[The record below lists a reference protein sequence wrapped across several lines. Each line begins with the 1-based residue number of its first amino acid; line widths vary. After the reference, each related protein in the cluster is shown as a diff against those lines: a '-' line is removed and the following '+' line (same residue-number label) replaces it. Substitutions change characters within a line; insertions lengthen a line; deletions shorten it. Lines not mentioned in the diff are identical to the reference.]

1 MKKITVSGG
10 IPLRGTVAV
19 SGSKNAALPILFATL
34 VTGGI
39 SRLSGVP
46 DIGDV
51 DCAIR
56 ILECYGAHIRRD
68 GGILTVDTRDVSYA
82 TPPDSLISSIRAST
96 YLIGAGLARFG
107 RADVRP
113 FGGCAFSHRP
123 IDIHLDACRDL
134 GATVDGDRI
143 LCDRLHGG
151 SICLRLPSVGATVN
165 ALLMSV
171 AAAGESTIHGYARE
185 PHIDDL
191 IRFLRA
197 AGASITVTPD
207 AISVK
212 PAPLRGARHHLV
224 GDMIEAGSYLV
235 AAVATGGSV
244 SLSDPPADS
253 LAAITSAI
261 SSTGAKIKKS
271 RYGLSATAEGRL
283 HPSNILATPYPG
295 FPTDLAPIMTPLFSL
310 SGGSVTD
317 SVWPSRFGYL
327 DALSHFGLRYR
338 LTDNRA
344 EIFPSRLTPARVS
357 APDLR
362 GGMACVIAAL
372 MADGRSEIY
381 SAEHILRG
389 YENLTE
395 KLTSLGAHIEIT
407 DAEA

>member
-46 DIGDV
+46 DIGD
-51 DCAIR
+51 IRTTLR

-151 SICLRLPSVGATVN
+151 SICLRLRLLALPSTPCLCPSRRQGRALFTATR
-165 ALLMSV
+165 ASRI
-171 AAAGESTIHGYARE
+171 STTSSA
-185 PHIDDL
+185 
-191 IRFLRA
+191 FSA
-197 AGASITVTPD
+197 
-207 AISVK
+207 
-212 PAPLRGARHHLV
+212 
-224 GDMIEAGSYLV
+224 
-235 AAVATGGSV
+235 
-244 SLSDPPADS
+244 PPARAS
-253 LAAITSAI
+253 PSPPMPYPSSPHPSAVLATISSAI
-261 SSTGAKIKKS
+261 
-271 RYGLSATAEGRL
+271 
-283 HPSNILATPYPG
+283 
-295 FPTDLAPIMTPLFSL
+295 
-310 SGGSVTD
+310 
-317 SVWPSRFGYL
+317 
-327 DALSHFGLRYR
+327 
-338 LTDNRA
+338 
-344 EIFPSRLTPARVS
+344 
-357 APDLR
+357 
-362 GGMACVIAAL
+362 
-372 MADGRSEIY
+372 
-381 SAEHILRG
+381 
-389 YENLTE
+389 
-395 KLTSLGAHIEIT
+395 
-407 DAEA
+407 